1 MVFLWFSTQK
11 NTKQRRYDRFQ
22 KAKGVSQHKP
32 PKSSAAIAYG
42 WMKRFTG
49 EMVIL
54 KWPCLV
60 DSILMVLT
68 VNNG

>member
-1 MVFLWFSTQK
+1 MVFHPKKHQTTAVRSVP
-11 NTKQRRYDRFQ
+11 
-22 KAKGVSQHKP
+22 KGVSQHKP